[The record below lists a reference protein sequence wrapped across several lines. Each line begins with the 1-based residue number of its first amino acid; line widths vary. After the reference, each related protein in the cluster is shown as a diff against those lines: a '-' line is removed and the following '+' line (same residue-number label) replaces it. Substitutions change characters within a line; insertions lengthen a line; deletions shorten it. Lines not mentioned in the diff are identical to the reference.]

1 MRPEMK
7 YNRTETAIYQ
17 KGNSVY
23 IPFYCGRNEMN
34 FFSGWPIDKR
44 TIK

>member
-7 YNRTETAIYQ
+7 SNLTETATYQ
-17 KGNSVY
+17 KRNSVY

-34 FFSGWPIDKR
+34 FVSEWPIDKR